1 MDSRSSV
8 SGVYMAV
15 YSYCIAWAH
24 EKERLYEPINF
35 GGADNAKKGE
45 QAYNFLKVWV
55 QFIEKFH
62 SSIQVQEKC

>member
-1 MDSRSSV
+1 
-8 SGVYMAV
+8 MAV

-45 QAYNFLKVWV
+45 QAYNFLKV
-55 QFIEKFH
+55 
-62 SSIQVQEKC
+62 